1 MSWILATNK
10 LPTCI
15 VAEAAF
21 DTYFDTV
28 FNEVVE
34 DPALKVLKRFNNL
47 VHFTPIQVVQDHV
60 NSLCR
65 LERKPNLNKEEKIN
79 ESIFLE
85 ERAYFEKKFYVEQ
98 NQGGIRFNGFSHVWL
113 SLLDLGMLFCGG
125 GLSLTCS
132 IKSMEY
138 PTFVPDFF
146 KYITPDDCATNELLL
161 PRKFC
166 EMQQHILREN
176 CILTIRNGYKMHVAY
191 DRKTRKLRELGDL
204 FNDFELGGGEVL
216 IFELVDGNN
225 FNVYIVGEDGNEI
238 NYPAILHTSQT
249 SSSSAVTNNSS
260 GWKFVKFISN
270 AHPTD
275 DEILLPKA
283 FMRMFGS
290 KLPEWFC
297 FVLKNHFRFGGHLDF
312 LEGKITGLRKVCG
325 GLKLANFQKLELL
338 VFTYEMGRSLN
349 LSLFDGHNV
358 EVSLDVQ
365 AITYGSLFL
374 TFRYPCHFKIEVMP
388 SHMLKYCPGVTI
400 PVEFKFLTD
409 QWKKRDK
416 ITVCKGRLQWELEI
430 RKARKGNRITINGG
444 FIALRTDMQLDVG
457 DCCFFRWIN
466 ESYHHFRLE
475 IVKGG

>member
-1 MSWILATNK
+1 
-10 LPTCI
+10 
-15 VAEAAF
+15 
-21 DTYFDTV
+21 
-28 FNEVVE
+28 
-34 DPALKVLKRFNNL
+34 
-47 VHFTPIQVVQDHV
+47 
-60 NSLCR
+60 
-65 LERKPNLNKEEKIN
+65 
-79 ESIFLE
+79 
-85 ERAYFEKKFYVEQ
+85 
-98 NQGGIRFNGFSHVWL
+98 
-113 SLLDLGMLFCGG
+113 
-125 GLSLTCS
+125 
-132 IKSMEY
+132 MEY

-290 KLPEWFC
+290 KLPEWFS

-338 VFTYEMGRSLN
+338 VFTYEMGRFLN

-358 EVSLDVQ
+358 E
-365 AITYGSLFL
+365 
-374 TFRYPCHFKIEVMP
+374 
-388 SHMLKYCPGVTI
+388 TI

-416 ITVCKGRLQWELEI
+416 ITVCKGRLQWKLEI

-475 IVKGG
+475 IVKGGLYDNA